1 MICTLNRFEVLGH
14 IVGGDDHIAPTVLL
28 TEYGAV
34 VKKYIEGIS
43 LSYRNTNVDHY
54 VIMPNHLHMI
64 LALNDGAM
72 WSSPPTKI
80 HKIPSIMRSFKTMI
94 TKEIGISLFQ
104 ESYYDHIIRDEADYL
119 TKWNY
124 IDNNPARWVED
135 EYIVI
140 ENG

>member
-1 MICTLNRFEVLGH
+1 
-14 IVGGDDHIAPTVLL
+14 
-28 TEYGAV
+28 
-34 VKKYIEGIS
+34 
-43 LSYRNTNVDHY
+43 
-54 VIMPNHLHMI
+54 
-64 LALNDGAM
+64 
-72 WSSPPTKI
+72 
-80 HKIPSIMRSFKTMI
+80 MRSFKTMI